1 VQRDVPRVETVQRRA
16 QPVADGH
23 AGAPVDTGFEQ
34 AIEHDQHATKI
45 AAHVGRVAG
54 VVHPVV

>member
-1 VQRDVPRVETVQRRA
+1 VQRKVQRVDTVQRRA

-23 AGAPVDTGFEQ
+23 AGAAVGTGFEQ

-54 VVHPVV
+54 VVHPMV